1 MTRALLYMTKGARFD
16 RGHLPNYN
24 LGGRATPYRH
34 RLSLIEYG
42 NDEGQLVAIG
52 YDDWKCVFFEQT
64 TRALGVWQG
73 GLTDL
78 CVPKLFNLRT
88 NPFERGDQ
96 SILYDK
102 WLAGHVFV

>member
-1 MTRALLYMTKGARFD
+1 MKVSWLLSGTMIGSAYS
-16 RGHLPNYN
+16 
-24 LGGRATPYRH
+24 
-34 RLSLIEYG
+34 LS
-42 NDEGQLVAIG
+42 
-52 YDDWKCVFFEQT
+52 KT